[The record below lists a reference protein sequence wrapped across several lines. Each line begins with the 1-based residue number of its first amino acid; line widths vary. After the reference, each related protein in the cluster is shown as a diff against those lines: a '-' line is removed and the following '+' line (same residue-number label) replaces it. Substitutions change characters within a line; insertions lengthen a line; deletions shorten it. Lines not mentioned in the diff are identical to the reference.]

1 MSEALRRELGPY
13 DAIAVVVGAIVGVGI
28 FFTPSRVAALTG
40 SDSLFLLTWVVGGLV
55 ALAGAMTFAE
65 LGGIYPRTGGQYDI
79 LRDAYGPAIGFVYVT
94 CNATAT
100 QAGAIGIIAIVCV
113 QNAAV
118 ALSGQALDGAA
129 LLAAAVSVS
138 IVIACANAAGVRQGA
153 RIQNA
158 TVVAKIGALVAVV
171 VIALFFHEPA
181 AATPVADEP
190 PEYGPL
196 AAIAAGLVPAL
207 FSFGGW
213 QIALWV
219 GGEVRDPQRNVPRA
233 IMVGTAIVV
242 VVYLGANWAYL
253 HLLGH
258 AGMASSEA
266 LAADA
271 VTAGVGDAGRRLV
284 AGAVALSALGVLNAQ
299 LLGGPRLLLALA
311 RDGRFFRP
319 FASIHPRWGTP
330 VPAITLLCGT
340 AMALLL
346 AAGADGIDRLLTGV
360 VLIDAVFFVLTGLAT
375 IVLLNEHPRA
385 GRPVRMPL
393 FPLVPLLFVLAEAG
407 AAVGAWMDPSVRGA
421 AIIGIGWI
429 AAASVIYA
437 LWFRKP
443 SPRPS
448 APSDPPDQT

>member
-1 MSEALRRELGPY
+1 MTEALRRELGPY

-28 FFTPSRVAALTG
+28 FFTPSRVAALAG
-40 SDSLFLLTWVVGGLV
+40 SDSLFLITWGVGGLV
-55 ALAGAMTFAE
+55 AIAGAMTFAE
-65 LGGIYPRTGGQYDI
+65 LGGLYPRTGGQYDI

-118 ALSGQALDGAA
+118 ALAGHSLEGGSLLGAA
-129 LLAAAVSVS
+129 LAVSF
-138 IVIACANAAGVRQGA
+138 VIACANAAGVRQGA

-158 TVVAKIGALVAVV
+158 TVVAKVGALIAVV
-171 VIALFFHEPA
+171 VIALLFHEPA
-181 AATPVADEP
+181 PATATSEP
-190 PEYGPL
+190 TEYGPL
-196 AAIAAGLVPAL
+196 AAIAAGLVPVL

-213 QIALWV
+213 QMALWV

-233 IMVGTAIVV
+233 IMVGVAIVV

-253 HLLGH
+253 RLLGH
-258 AGMASSEA
+258 AGVASSEA

-271 VTAGVGDAGRRLV
+271 VTAAVGDVGRRLV
-284 AGAVALSALGVLNAQ
+284 AAAVAVSALGVLNAQ

-319 FASIHPRWGTP
+319 FASVHPRSGTP
-330 VPAITLLCGT
+330 IPAIALLCGT
-340 AMALLL
+340 AMILLV

-360 VLIDAVFFVLTGLAT
+360 VLIDAVFFLLTGLAT
-375 IVLLNEHPRA
+375 LVLLRRHPRA
-385 GRPVRMPL
+385 GRPVRMPW
-393 FPLVPLLFVLAEAG
+393 FPLVPLFFVLAEGG
-407 AAVGAWMDPSVRGA
+407 AAVGAWMDPNVRGA
-421 AIIGIGWI
+421 AVIGIGWI

-437 LWFRKP
+437 LWFRQP
-443 SPRPS
+443 
-448 APSDPPDQT
+448 ADPPDKT